1 MSRNILAPPLVYMSN
16 NRRYRVNL
24 VHEDFNDQRQASQ
37 AAMKGN
43 LHNAKQAYNE
53 RDLYGEEHNDE
64 IDDDLSDIECQNSI
78 FKLKIHVASSFYGGL
93 IGFKG
98 ATKRRLETETSTE
111 IMIPPRVADNGNK
124 SRETNVIIK
133 GKTRNAVAT
142 AKRKIDVLVA
152 SLRGRMNATHF
163 FGVALNYDEILEN
176 FQVFKELILS
186 AQLPSIDESLF
197 QLDSS
202 LHATLGAC
210 VLMDDVER
218 NKAATIL
225 QSCREFLANVKT
237 PFKVHVRGLEIMN
250 DDPSAVRV
258 LYAIVNSPDLQLFS
272 DRCLQRFIESGFMT
286 ARDAQRECVKL
297 HMTLMNNRFKEVY
310 SPDTSTKA
318 ITKTFDAREILKR
331 WGDFDF
337 GSALCKEI
345 LLCVIGSSRENKGSF
360 YKISST
366 LKCE

>member
-1 MSRNILAPPLVYMSN
+1 MTFENKFVCTYCEPLMWLFLILVCQPDFWLHIDIDPRHFDGYPVRPDFHHQPNVCVLTIPSLKFGHSSSTIPPVRGYHGVQRIPKEEESEEEEEEGKEFVARHLCSNLTSNLRNILAPPLVYISN
-16 NRRYRVNL
+16 NRSYRVNL

-37 AAMKGN
+37 AAMKSN
-43 LHNAKQAYNE
+43 LHNAKQANNE
-53 RDLYGEEHNDE
+53 RDLYGEQHNDE

-98 ATKRRLETETSTE
+98 K
-111 IMIPPRVADNGNK
+111 I
-124 SRETNVIIK
+124 
-133 GKTRNAVAT
+133 RNAVAT
-142 AKRKIDVLVA
+142 AKHKIDVLVA

-163 FGVALNYDEILEN
+163 YGVALNYDEILEN

-210 VLMDDVER
+210 VFVDDVER

-258 LYAIVNSPDLQLFS
+258 LYAIVLLRVDL
-272 DRCLQRFIESGFMT
+272 
-286 ARDAQRECVKL
+286 
-297 HMTLMNNRFKEVY
+297 
-310 SPDTSTKA
+310 
-318 ITKTFDAREILKR
+318 
-331 WGDFDF
+331 
-337 GSALCKEI
+337 
-345 LLCVIGSSRENKGSF
+345 
-360 YKISST
+360 
-366 LKCE
+366 

>member
-1 MSRNILAPPLVYMSN
+1 MSRNILALPLVYMSN

-37 AAMKGN
+37 AAMKSN

-78 FKLKIHVASSFYGGL
+78 FKLKIHVASSFHGGL

-111 IMIPPRVADNGNK
+111 IMIP
-124 SRETNVIIK
+124 
-133 GKTRNAVAT
+133 
-142 AKRKIDVLVA
+142 LA
-152 SLRGRMNATHF
+152 SLTKGIK
-163 FGVALNYDEILEN
+163 VAKLMSIMMRELEN

-210 VLMDDVER
+210 VFMDDVER

-258 LYAIVNSPDLQLFS
+258 LYAIVDSPDLQLFS

-286 ARDAQRECVKL
+286 AREAQRERVKL
-297 HMTLMNNRFKEVY
+297 HMTPMNNRFKEVY

-318 ITKTFDAREILKR
+318 ITKTFEAREILKR

-337 GSALCKEI
+337 GSALCKAI
-345 LLCVIGSSRENKGSF
+345 LLCVIGSSREKKGSF

>member
-24 VHEDFNDQRQASQ
+24 VHEDFSDQRQAAQ

-43 LHNAKQAYNE
+43 LDKAKQAYNE

-64 IDDDLSDIECQNSI
+64 IDDDLSDIECHNSA
-78 FKLKIHVASSFYGGL
+78 FRLKMHVASAFYGGL
-93 IGFKG
+93 VGFKG
-98 ATKRRLETETSTE
+98 ATKRRLELETSTE
-111 IMIPPRVADNGNK
+111 ITIPPRVADNGNR
-124 SRETNVIIK
+124 SRESNVIIK

-152 SLRGRMNATHF
+152 SLRARMTATHF
-163 FGVALNYDEILEN
+163 YGVALNRDDILEN
-176 FQVFKELILS
+176 FQELVLS
-186 AQLPSIDESLF
+186 AELPSIDESLF

-202 LHATLGAC
+202 LHATFGAC

-225 QSCREFLANVKT
+225 QSCREFLADVKT
-237 PFKVHVRGLEIMN
+237 PFKVNVRGLEIMN

-258 LYAIVNSPDLQLFS
+258 LYAIIDSPDLQSFS
-272 DRCLQRFIESGFMT
+272 DRCLQRFIESGFV
-286 ARDAQRECVKL
+286 RDAQREHVKL
-297 HMTLMNNRFKEVY
+297 HMTLMNNRYKEAY
-310 SPDTSTKA
+310 SPDTSTKE

-331 WGDFDF
+331 WGNFDF
-337 GSALCKEI
+337 GSVQCKEI
-345 LLCVIGSSRENKGSF
+345 LLCVIGSSRETKGSF